1 MLNKY
6 SDDIYVRILKD
17 MYKGKDVE
25 IVAKVDVGEMYEWDV
40 AVVYRVYGVDNY
52 YVGSGSGCSCD
63 CYEDNASYGDLK
75 QFTSRRAL
83 LNYLRNSNSGK
94 LKKLHSMVL
103 AQKG

>member
-63 CYEDNASYGDLK
+63 CYGDSASYGDLM

>member
-6 SDDIYVRILKD
+6 SDDAYVKD
-17 MYKGKDVE
+17 LRNVYPGKDVE
-25 IVAKVDVGEMYEWDV
+25 IVAKDDFGGSYEWDI

-63 CYEDNASYGDLK
+63 WYEDNADYGDLM

-83 LNYLRNSNSGK
+83 LNYLRNSNNDKFKSLHGDV
-94 LKKLHSMVL
+94 LK
-103 AQKG
+103 QR